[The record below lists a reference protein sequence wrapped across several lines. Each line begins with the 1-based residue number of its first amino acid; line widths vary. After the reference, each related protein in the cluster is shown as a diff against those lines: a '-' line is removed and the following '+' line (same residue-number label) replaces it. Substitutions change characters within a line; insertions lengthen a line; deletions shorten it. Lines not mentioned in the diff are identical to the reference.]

1 MKREIG
7 GNLLKFL
14 FFLFCGYGIIRISIW
29 SFYQTQ
35 AFFMPFDTDGTKEI
49 STALALAF
57 QYGQNIALFMA
68 GMGAAKRIAYKNKIS
83 TIQNKV
89 HINILQ
95 DEIRKSQNASYLYYI
110 LFGVFALV
118 DAGTN
123 MGQFLVETVPS
134 AGTMF
139 SGFGLTLFM
148 VLGGLLSI
156 VVVFVEELFMD
167 TANAVL
173 HAFNDVLE
181 SLGKRRIASL
191 DLFVDP
197 DKIIATRLDEINGK
211 RGESNNNN
219 NQTSN
224 NQPQVKPSSQII
236 RTSSDIP
243 LNIPRQNRDNGN
255 GNGKGNSS
263 KLTMPSRESSN
274 LDPTFHKITYQ
285 NLNEKEKEGF
295 DA

>member
-14 FFLFCGYGIIRISIW
+14 FFLFCGYGIVRISIW

-35 AFFMPFDTDGTKEI
+35 AFFAPFDADGTKEI
-49 STALALAF
+49 STALSLAF

-68 GMGAAKRIAYKNKIS
+68 AMGAAKRIAYKNKIS
-83 TIQNKV
+83 NISNKV

-95 DEIRKSQNASYLYYI
+95 DEIRKSQNASYIYYV

-123 MGQFLVETVPS
+123 LGQFMVGTVPQ
-134 AGTMF
+134 AQTMF
-139 SGFGLTLFM
+139 SGFGLNLFM

-173 HAFNDVLE
+173 HAFNDILE

-211 RGESNNNN
+211 RGEPQSNNNN
-219 NQTSN
+219 QLPQSQTN
-224 NQPQVKPSSQII
+224 PSSQTN
-236 RTSSDIP
+236 RLSSNIP
-243 LNIPRQNRDNGN
+243 LNLPRQNQGN
-255 GNGKGNSS
+255 KNSGS
-263 KLTMPSRESSN
+263 KNNSSN
-274 LDPTFHKITYQ
+274 LNMPPQNKTRAEPTYHLI
-285 NLNEKEKEGF
+285 NMNEKEKEGF
-295 DA
+295 DV

>member
-14 FFLFCGYGIIRISIW
+14 FFVFCGYGIVRISIW
-29 SFYQTQ
+29 SFFQTQ

-68 GMGAAKRIAYKNKIS
+68 GMGAAKRIAYKNKIT

-89 HINILQ
+89 HITILQ
-95 DEIRKSQNASYLYYI
+95 DEIRKSQNASYLYYV

-123 MGQFLVETVPS
+123 LGQFMVETVPS
-134 AGTMF
+134 AGSMF
-139 SGFGLTLFM
+139 SGFGLTLFII
-148 VLGGLLSI
+148 LGGLLSI

-181 SLGKRRIASL
+181 SLGKKRIASL

-197 DKIIATRLDEINGK
+197 DKIIATRLEELSGK
-211 RGESNNNN
+211 RGGDGGNRPSQSTTQVSSQAGKSRRELAEARGREHFQNQSRQN
-219 NQTSN
+219 NQLAQKVRPVEPNLKDRNKPVQEDFFSN
-224 NQPQVKPSSQII
+224 
-236 RTSSDIP
+236 
-243 LNIPRQNRDNGN
+243 
-255 GNGKGNSS
+255 
-263 KLTMPSRESSN
+263 
-274 LDPTFHKITYQ
+274 
-285 NLNEKEKEGF
+285 
-295 DA
+295 